1 VKLEPWQGTLLMLTA
16 FAVFTLV
23 YGYCTLGVL

>member
-1 VKLEPWQGTLLMLTA
+1 VKLEPWRETLLMLIA

-23 YGYCTLGVL
+23 YGYFTLGVL